1 MECPYC
7 KIGYSSK
14 HYCIQRYFTTGQH
27 NKMHVENIEEQM
39 RQLTEQNRKLMNIV
53 DILNKR
59 FTRMEEDFSRIQR
72 NYSTRVF
79 AKIQKC
85 MMEIVPT
92 WTFKQYVNDLIEN
105 TTGEEVLT
113 RFFENIQISDSFTEE
128 IQFQLRKNIGS
139 SSPPILPI
147 LCFEERKNVVWVW
160 DSFVKENPDKGKEGH
175 SLDENTDD
183 FTWRKINEGDVY
195 HWVKNYRF
203 KVMQSFKEWKESQN
217 QNSERFRQLN
227 NNYHSKKWSTFY
239 NRNEI
244 NKCKILQ
251 GKLVRAIYQTIP
263 KTTLEK
269 R

>member
-27 NKMHVENIEEQM
+27 SKMHVENMEEQI
-39 RQLTEQNRKLMNIV
+39 RQLSEQNRKLMNIV

-59 FTRMEEDFSRIQR
+59 FTRMEEDFSRIQK
-72 NYSTRVF
+72 NYSARIF
-79 AKIQKC
+79 KKIHKC
-85 MMEIVPT
+85 MVDIVPNQ
-92 WTFKQYVNDLIEN
+92 TFTQFVKDLFEN

-128 IQFQLRKNIGS
+128 IQFQLRKNSGS
-139 SSPPILPI
+139 PSPETTGISSLPV

-160 DSFVKENPDKGKEGH
+160 DHLE
-175 SLDENTDD
+175 ENTDD

-195 HWVKNYRF
+195 HCVKNYRF
-203 KVMQSFKEWKESQN
+203 KVMQSFKEWKETQNPHSDKFSQL
-217 QNSERFRQLN
+217 S
-227 NNYHSKKWSTFY
+227 NNYNSKRWSTFY
-239 NRNEI
+239 NRTEI

-251 GKLVRAIYQTIP
+251 GKMVRAIYQAMP
-263 KTTLEK
+263 KTNLEK
-269 R
+269 NGTEGGVFR